1 MTTRAGADAPLHGLD
16 KVATKAQATKFIPG
30 QPDMWAFVL
39 FETLIFTSY
48 FVVYLLFR
56 TQHREPY
63 LQAQADLDLRVG
75 IFNTIALLLSSWAV
89 ARCVQAAR
97 NGAYRSALTNAFLTI
112 LFGFVFFVS
121 KVLEWVKEIRM
132 GNGFTTNEFFQHYFF
147 LTSIHCLHLLIG
159 FIVMAVV
166 VYQLWHPKRRSQ
178 ELVETGATYW
188 HTVDFLWVLIFA
200 LLYVVR

>member
-112 LFGFVFFVS
+112 FFGFVFFVS

-159 FIVMAVV
+159 FIVMGVV